1 MTVTP
6 GFRRFMLT
14 AHVVASVGWLGAV
27 AVFLALSVAGLAI
40 NDAQMA
46 RASYQVMEM
55 ITWFVIVPLCL
66 TSVLTGFASSLG
78 TTLGLFRHYWI
89 VVKLVITLPATVVLF
104 VHVRPISAVSQI
116 ASERMLSSAD
126 LGLQI
131 QMLAAAIAALVALL
145 VATVVSIYKPRGLT
159 QYGWRK
165 QQERLQSQP

>member
-1 MTVTP
+1 M
-6 GFRRFMLT
+6 
-14 AHVVASVGWLGAV
+14 
-27 AVFLALSVAGLAI
+27 
-40 NDAQMA
+40 
-46 RASYQVMEM
+46 
-55 ITWFVIVPLCL
+55 
-66 TSVLTGFASSLG
+66 
-78 TTLGLFRHYWI
+78 
-89 VVKLVITLPATVVLF
+89 VKLVITLPATVVLF